1 MTRRTT
7 PRSAAMESSGAMEK
21 IRKLRPRAVRRWV
34 AARAPFGPNCGSA
47 STRSGEAL
55 APACA
60 TTASDS
66 CGETG
71 PLDASSREPERI
83 ATRLPCR
90 RNPATASVAAT
101 GTSPF
106 SSTNSSSRRAEVVL
120 ASDVS
125 DWSRRVRRSLD
136 NKPWRK
142 MLNTMNSSE
151 NRATYQSVRRNR
163 KLLIIVELQVRAQNV
178 AFAAAG
184 VNQAA
189 AEARVELGAQA
200 LDVDVDDIRERI
212 EVLVPDVLADLLAA
226 HHTVLVEH
234 QELNESVFLGGE
246 AHGFP
251 GARGGVAGGVQG
263 EVGDLEH
270 LGAQAGGPPQ
280 QGAQA
285 GQQFL
290 EVEGLGKVVVG
301 PGIEAL
307 NAIVHGA
314 ARGQH
319 EDGSAKARTAQFP
332 ADGVAV
338 LHRQHDVENHDIVL
352 VDGGLIQGLF
362 AVAGDIDGVGLFAEA
377 FGDEAGDSGFVFN
390 QQDPHAERPSTS
402 IVRERR

>member
-71 PLDASSREPERI
+71 PLDASSREPDRI

-90 RNPATASVAAT
+90 RNPATASLAAI

-142 MLNTMNSSE
+142 MLNTTNSSE
-151 NRATYQSVRRNR
+151 NRATYQTVRRNR
-163 KLLIIVELQVRAQNV
+163 KLLIIVDLRLRAQNV

-189 AEARVELGAQA
+189 ADPRVQLGAQA
-200 LDVDVDDIRERI
+200 LDVHVDHIRERI
-212 EVLVPDVLADLLAA
+212 EVLVPDVLPDLLAA
-226 HHTVLVEH
+226 HHPALVEH
-234 QELNESVFLGGE
+234 QKLHQRVFLGGQ
-246 AHGFP
+246 AHGLP
-251 GARGGVAGGVQG
+251 GARDGMAGGVQG
-263 EVGDLEH
+263 EVGDPRH
-270 LGAQAGGPPQ
+270 LRPQAGGPPQ
-280 QGAQA
+280 QGPQPS
-285 GQQFL
+285 QQFL
-290 EVEGLGKVVVG
+290 EIERLGEIVVG
-301 PGIEAL
+301 PGIEAFH
-307 NAIVHGA
+307 AVVHSA

-319 EDGSAKARTAQFP
+319 EDGRAKPRAAKFP
-332 ADGVAV
+332 AHGVAV
-338 LHRQHDVENHDIVL
+338 LHRQHDVENHDVVL
-352 VDGGLIQGLF
+352 VDGRLVQRLFAILGYIHGIGLF
-362 AVAGDIDGVGLFAEA
+362 AQP
-377 FGDEAGDSGFVFN
+377 FGDKPGDPAFVFY
-390 QQDPHAERPSTS
+390 QQHPHREWPSS
-402 IVRERR
+402 PIVRDPT